1 MVHGN
6 ERSILFLWNLMI
18 PYLVDVHL
26 QTPVVCID

>member
-6 ERSILFLWNLMI
+6 EQSLLLWNLMT

-26 QTPVVCID
+26 QTPVICID